1 MRIWDVDPGYLDR
14 QRLLGEH
21 RELHGLYNIIT
32 QGKKGYSQHPETLRW
47 VGHVNAL
54 VLRHK
59 LLVEEM
65 GLRGYNHQSPLAQS
79 CDISTVSWPKIFI
92 NTPSEQYELLRG
104 KQVVEQGR
112 ISLPVSRRT
121 LWAQHKY
128 SSMARDPHQY
138 KTIGPEVAS
147 KSITFEELADLLVQI
162 LRIPPLPGRII
173 NALQHMSGYIK
184 NVDVSA
190 VPFEENTS
198 TALLLYIRKGVTE
211 ESLEYLNNS
220 TALGELG
227 VWI

>member
-21 RELHGLYNIIT
+21 RELHGLYNILT
-32 QGKKGYSQHPETLRW
+32 QGKKGYSRHPETLRW
-47 VGHVNAL
+47 VGHVDAL
-54 VLRHK
+54 VLRHEQ
-59 LLVEEM
+59 LVEEM
-65 GLRGYNHQSPLAQS
+65 TLRGYNHQSPLS
-79 CDISTVSWPKIFI
+79 ISAESSPVSWPEIFI

-112 ISLPVSRRT
+112 IPLPDSRRT

-128 SSMARDPHQY
+128 SSMARDPHRY
-138 KTIGPEVAS
+138 KSIGPEVAS

-162 LRIPPLPGRII
+162 LRIPPLPGRIM

-184 NVDVSA
+184 NRDVSA
-190 VPFEENTS
+190 VPFDENTS
-198 TALLLYIRKGVTE
+198 AVLLDYIRKGVTDE
-211 ESLEYLNNS
+211 DIDYLNNS